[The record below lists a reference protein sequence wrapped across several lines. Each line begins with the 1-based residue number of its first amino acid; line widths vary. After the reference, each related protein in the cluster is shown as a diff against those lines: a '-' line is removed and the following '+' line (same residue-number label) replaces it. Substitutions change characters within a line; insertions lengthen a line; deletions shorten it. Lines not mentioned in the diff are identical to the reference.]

1 MTRDVGQDQ
10 EVPETLPG
18 FQNLFGEAQDLAT
31 AAKQV
36 GVDVGD
42 KGAHKVHWIL
52 LFSALRIGFAC
63 LGAVGTC
70 SLVLSNAIL
79 LLWVVIRS
87 HDARRSYSPWLCHYS
102 IRGSFLYPPSQVQ
115 LPQILSGWTSPTI
128 ILHIWLHSQVSQ
140 VRAEFSGMQ

>member
-42 KGAHKVHWIL
+42 KGAHKRARLHPGPVWKCWHITEWDSKGIRNHKL
-52 LFSALRIGFAC
+52 LNS
-63 LGAVGTC
+63 
-70 SLVLSNAIL
+70 
-79 LLWVVIRS
+79 
-87 HDARRSYSPWLCHYS
+87 
-102 IRGSFLYPPSQVQ
+102 
-115 LPQILSGWTSPTI
+115 
-128 ILHIWLHSQVSQ
+128 
-140 VRAEFSGMQ
+140 